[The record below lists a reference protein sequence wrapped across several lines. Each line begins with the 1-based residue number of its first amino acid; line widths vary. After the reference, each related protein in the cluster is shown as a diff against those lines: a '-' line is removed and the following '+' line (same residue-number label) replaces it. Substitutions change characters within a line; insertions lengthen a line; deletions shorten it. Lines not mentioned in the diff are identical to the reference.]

1 MDKIWNLIRE
11 NIHGIGQEAGDIF
24 KSIVDPFK
32 TNPNLA
38 ASIMSYGM
46 VFGAVLFGG
55 IAYYIATKDNKALS
69 SSTHAYVLLSIPV
82 IALGIYMLNML
93 KNNTDQR
100 YKTLILGL
108 FVMFVIIISYG
119 FVSLNST
126 TLSVVSYV
134 TNLLFALLVLGALAI
149 FFYAFS
155 NYLKSQ
161 TGWTGFFIY
170 FVFYIPCLILD
181 FMAYIKREFELT
193 PNIIYLLFV
202 AEILG
207 LLTYL
212 YLPKFVVNVANQGSI
227 VLLPNSMFLDT
238 QQVIG
243 ESSQFELPSMDTLG
257 ITSGKHTY
265 RENYA
270 ISMWIYMNNEAS
282 NQLPYSRETTIFSY
296 GGGTPMINYRN
307 NVDSGDKA
315 NTYVIYF
322 TNNKSLS
329 PYSIS
334 LPSQKWNN
342 FVFNYS
348 STSAELFVNGNLE
361 TSFVF
366 HDNLPIHSG
375 ADQVVIGSNNG
386 LNGAICNVRYFPEP
400 LKQSQIANN
409 YSVLASQS
417 PPTLD
422 TST

>member
-1 MDKIWNLIRE
+1 MMDKLWSSILE
-11 NIHGIGQEAGDIF
+11 PIGKEASEIF

-32 TNPNLA
+32 TNPNLG
-38 ASIMSYGM
+38 ASMMSYGM

-69 SSTHAYVLLSIPV
+69 SSTYAYILLSIPV
-82 IALGIYMLNML
+82 IAIGIYMLNML

-100 YKTLILGL
+100 YKTLMLGL
-108 FVMFVIIISYG
+108 FIMFTVIIFYG
-119 FVSLNST
+119 FASLNST
-126 TLSVVSYV
+126 SLSIITYV
-134 TNLLFALLVLGALAI
+134 TNLLFVILVLGALAI

-161 TGWTGFFIY
+161 SGWTGFFIY
-170 FVFYIPCLILD
+170 VVFYIPCLILD

-212 YLPKFVVNVANQGSI
+212 YLPKFIVNVANQGSI
-227 VLLPNSMFLDT
+227 VLLPNSKFLDT
-238 QQVIG
+238 QQVISD
-243 ESSQFELPSMDTLG
+243 SSQFELPSMDTLG
-257 ITSGKHTY
+257 ITSGKRTY

-270 ISMWIYMNNEAS
+270 ISMWIYMNNEAA
-282 NQLPYSRETTIFSY
+282 NQLPYSKETTIFSY
-296 GGGTPMINYRN
+296 GGGKPMINYRN
-307 NVDSGDKA
+307 NVDSGDEA

-322 TNNKSLS
+322 TNNNKGLL
-329 PYSIS
+329 PYSVS

-348 STSAELFVNGNLE
+348 STSAELFVNGTLE
-361 TSFVF
+361 TSFAF
-366 HDNLPIHSG
+366 QGNLPIYSG
-375 ADQVVIGSNNG
+375 ADQVIIGSDNG
-386 LNGAICNVRYFPEP
+386 LNGAICNVRYFPQP

-409 YSVLASQS
+409 YTVLASQS

-422 TST
+422 TSA